1 MENHSRLESAW
12 AAIIMLVVALVI
24 ALAGC
29 SRGTA
34 SPGPSAKGPATQA
47 GPGLADISVRSSS
60 VAFGPL
66 SALHKASGTVK
77 PVMQSQVASQVGGV
91 VSKVLL
97 KAGDWAAEGGIVVQL
112 DDSQL
117 QLSAKTAEAALEAAK
132 INLSTLQDTTSQASP
147 RLDFQVRSAEA
158 ALSAAQRSYE
168 SKKALLAQGGATKS
182 DVDEANSAY
191 RSAQANL
198 EAAKTA
204 LDQNRK
210 ADVQDIAQSKL
221 SVEQADYAL
230 QQARMNLA
238 HASIKAPYAGRIV
251 SVGLMPGEFV
261 GPDAPAFVIA
271 SQEREIDFSVPPSDA
286 ASLAIGTEIDFT
298 LNGKASRLSLSRSP
312 NVPVSG
318 VVPFVVYVPG
328 SLALPFG
335 AVGTVS
341 YSLVLASG
349 TIIPTGAIQT
359 SEDRNYAFAIENA
372 KAVERPITILA
383 ESGDTAA
390 VAGVEP
396 GSSVIVD
403 PPPGLMD
410 GSAVKAIPVASTDV
424 GK

>member
-1 MENHSRLESAW
+1 MENHSRLVPAG
-12 AAIIMLVVALVI
+12 AAIVALLV

-29 SRGTA
+29 SRGAA

-47 GPGLADISVRSSS
+47 GPGLADIAVRSSS

-66 SALHKASGTVK
+66 AALHKASGTVK
-77 PVMQSQVASQVGGV
+77 PVLQSQVASQVGGV
-91 VSKVLL
+91 VSRVLL
-97 KAGDWAAEGGIVVQL
+97 KAGDWVAEGGVVVQL

-132 INLSTLQDTTSQASP
+132 INLSTLQGTTSQASP

-158 ALSAAQRSYE
+158 ALSAAQRSYD
-168 SKKALLAQGGATKS
+168 SKKALLAQGGATKA

-191 RSAQANL
+191 QSAKANL
-198 EAAKTA
+198 EAAKSA
-204 LDQNRK
+204 LDQNQK
-210 ADVQDIAQSKL
+210 ADVQDIAQLKL

-230 QQARMNLA
+230 QQARLNLA
-238 HASIKAPYAGRIV
+238 HASIRAPYAGRIV
-251 SVGLMPGEFV
+251 SVNLMPGEFV

-286 ASLAIGTEIDFT
+286 GSLSIGTEVDFT
-298 LNGKASRLSLSRSP
+298 LNGEARRLSLSRSP
-312 NVPVSG
+312 NVPVNG
-318 VVPFVVYVPG
+318 VVPFVAYVP
-328 SLALPFG
+328 SSMALPFG

-341 YSLVLASG
+341 YTLVLARG

-359 SEDRNYAFAIENA
+359 TEDRNYAFAIENS

-396 GSSVIVD
+396 GSMVIVN

-410 GSAVKAIPVASTDV
+410 GSAVKAIPVAPVDGS
-424 GK
+424 K

>member
-1 MENHSRLESAW
+1 
-12 AAIIMLVVALVI
+12 MLVVALVF

-34 SPGPSAKGPATQA
+34 SSGPFRQGPREPGRSRTRRYRRSAPPPS
-47 GPGLADISVRSSS
+47 
-60 VAFGPL
+60 AFGPL
-66 SALHKASGTVK
+66 TALHKASGTVK
-77 PVMQSQVASQVGGV
+77 PVIQSQVASQVGGM

-97 KAGDWAAEGGIVVQL
+97 KAGDWAAEGGDRRPARRQP
-112 DDSQL
+112 
-117 QLSAKTAEAALEAAK
+117 APALGEDGRGRARSRENQPFARSRTRRARRVRG
-132 INLSTLQDTTSQASP
+132 STSRSVPPRRRSP
-147 RLDFQVRSAEA
+147 RPRG
-158 ALSAAQRSYE
+158 SYE
-168 SKKALLAQGGATKS
+168 SKKALLAQGGATKA
-182 DVDEANSAY
+182 DVDEANSGY
-191 RSAQANL
+191 QTAQANL

-210 ADVQDIAQSKL
+210 ADVQDIAQLKL
-221 SVEQADYAL
+221 AAEQADYAL
-230 QQARMNLA
+230 QQARLNLA

-271 SQEREIDFSVPPSDA
+271 SQEREVDFSVPPSDA
-286 ASLAIGTEIDFT
+286 GSLPIGTPIDFT
-298 LNGKASRLSLSRSP
+298 LNGVASRLSLSRSP
-312 NVPVSG
+312 NVPING
-318 VVPFVVYVPG
+318 VVPFVADVPS

-341 YSLVLASG
+341 YTLVLARG

-359 SEDRNYAFAIENA
+359 SEDRNYAFSIENS
-372 KAVERPITILA
+372 KAVERAITILA

-390 VAGVEP
+390 ISGVEP
-396 GSSVIVD
+396 GGTVIVS

-410 GSAVKAIPVASTDV
+410 GSAVKAVTLAQPDG

>member
-1 MENHSRLESAW
+1 MDKHSRFFPAGATIVVL
-12 AAIIMLVVALVI
+12 AIAI
-24 ALAGC
+24 AGC
-29 SRGTA
+29 SRGV
-34 SPGPSAKGPATQA
+34 SSLPSAKNPATQT
-47 GPGLADISVRSSS
+47 GPGLADISVRSSP

-66 SALHKASGTVK
+66 AALHRASGTVK
-77 PVMQSQVASQVGGV
+77 PVLQSQVASQVGGV

-97 KAGDWAAEGGIVVQL
+97 KAGDWAAEGGAVIQL

-132 INLSTLQDTTSQASP
+132 INLSTLQGTTSQASP

-158 ALSAAQRSYE
+158 ALSAAQRNYE
-168 SKKALLAQGGATKS
+168 SKKALLAQGGATNA
-182 DVDEANSAY
+182 DLDQANSAY
-191 RSAQANL
+191 QSAQANL

-204 LDQNRK
+204 LDQNQK
-210 ADVQDIAQSKL
+210 ADVQDIAQLKL

-230 QQARMNLA
+230 QQARLNLA
-238 HASIKAPYAGRIV
+238 HASIRAPYAGRIV
-251 SVGLMPGEFV
+251 SVNLMPGEFV

-286 ASLAIGTEIDFT
+286 GSLSIGTEVDFT
-298 LNGKASRLSLSRSP
+298 LNGEARRLSLSRSP
-312 NVPVSG
+312 NVPVNG
-318 VVPFVVYVPG
+318 VVPFVAYVP
-328 SLALPFG
+328 SSMALPFG

-341 YSLVLASG
+341 YTLVLARG

-359 SEDRNYAFAIENA
+359 TEDRNYAFAIENS

-396 GSSVIVD
+396 GSMVIVN

-410 GSAVKAIPVASTDV
+410 GSAVKAIPVAPVDGS
-424 GK
+424 K